1 MRPLALFCTLTGV
14 LFTAPL
20 PAQTPAAK
28 RSKPGSIFWTS
39 KAAGVTY
46 RWTEK
51 DLTATVGA
59 AGTPSYSV
67 ARALKKEFGKPEAD
81 NGYSSYEVSFQ
92 PLSAIGTL
100 LSYERDDYWDGGA
113 HPSGN
118 ESFVTLDVHDPKHP
132 LKVTDLFNAAEIRQA
147 LLSDPIVQRILT
159 RDKIAP
165 PPTLNGLVKALAIKE
180 FGGEED
186 CKYSFPEN
194 LLSDFAF
201 HHIENGKVAVRFLL
215 PHGAEIYRF
224 QNTQLGI
231 LLPIPAKWKTAFTQ
245 AANGSAGAMMASLQK
260 VGKDKKSS
268 VVLQGHPE

>member
-1 MRPLALFCTLTGV
+1 MRTLALFCTLSGV
-14 LFTAPL
+14 LLTAQL
-20 PAQTPAAK
+20 PAQTPTAK
-28 RSKPGSIFWTS
+28 RAKPGSVFWTS
-39 KAAGVTY
+39 KADGVIY

-67 ARALKKEFGKPEAD
+67 AHALKKEFGKPEAD

-92 PLSAIGTL
+92 PLSAVGSL

-118 ESFVTLDVHDPKHP
+118 ESFVTLDVRNPKHA
-132 LKVTDLFNAAEIRQA
+132 LKLTDLFDAAQIRQA
-147 LLSDPIVQRILT
+147 LLSDPVVQHVLT
-159 RDKIAP
+159 RDRIAP

-180 FGGEED
+180 FGGDED
-186 CKYSFPEN
+186 CKYGFPEN

-201 HHIENGKVAVRFLL
+201 HHIENGKVAVRFLI
-215 PHGAEIYRF
+215 PHGAEIFRF

-231 LLPIPAKWKTAFTQ
+231 LLPVPATWKAAFSQ

-260 VGKDKKSS
+260 IGKDKKSS
-268 VVLQGHPE
+268 LVLQGHAE